1 MNKTSVLVATVI
13 AVLSIPRIV
22 TAQQN
27 VPAGVERAVAEAE
40 STARRFGAGIQGGIG
55 LDPEII
61 DFGVHATLGPI
72 LRPTLQAR
80 PGLEFGLGEITTL
93 FAINLDLLYTIPG
106 FAPETPWL
114 PYVGAGPNF
123 SLSHRGFETDDGDSD
138 NVDLGNSVDVDDDR
152 SRFDFSDTDFNGGM
166 NFIVGMRRQ
175 NGMFFEMKA
184 TAWGVSN
191 VRLLA
196 GFNF

>member
-1 MNKTSVLVATVI
+1 VQKLI
-13 AVLSIPRIV
+13 IVLSATFAVCVAPHPV
-22 TAQQN
+22 HAQQN
-27 VPAGVERAVAEAE
+27 VPAAVQQAEADVESAVER
-40 STARRFGAGIQGGIG
+40 FGVGVQGGVG

-61 DFGVHATLGPI
+61 DFGAHATFGPI
-72 LRPTLQAR
+72 FRPTLRLR
-80 PGLEFGLGEITTL
+80 PGLEFGLGEVTTM
-93 FAINLDLLYTIPG
+93 FGINLDVLYTIPG
-106 FAPETPWL
+106 FTRETPWL

-123 SLSHRGFETDDGDSD
+123 SLSHRGFETEEGDH
-138 NVDLGNSVDVDDDR
+138 VDVDGVSDDVEDR

-166 NFIVGMRRQ
+166 NFIFGMRRQ
-175 NGMFFEMKA
+175 TGMFFEMKA